1 MRTLKVPTLEPG
13 GLFQDYDLHK
23 VQSLDLPLVENL
35 EMDAL
40 SLNYWMT
47 KFVQGVAKPSKERY
61 PQIVCYFVNVVVVL
75 VYKYV
80 H

>member
-1 MRTLKVPTLEPG
+1 MPTLEPG

-23 VQSLDLPLVENL
+23 VQSLDVPLVENL

-47 KFVQGVAKPSKERY
+47 KFVQGEVNPSKERY
-61 PQIVCYFVNVVVVL
+61 PRILCYFVNVVVVL

>member
-23 VQSLDLPLVENL
+23 VQSLDVPLVENL

-47 KFVQGVAKPSKERY
+47 KFVQGVVNPSKERY

>member
-23 VQSLDLPLVENL
+23 VQSLDVPLVENL

-47 KFVQGVAKPSKERY
+47 KFVQGVVKPSKERY

>member
-1 MRTLKVPTLEPG
+1 MRTFKVPTLEPG

-23 VQSLDLPLVENL
+23 VQSLDVPFVENL

-47 KFVQGVAKPSKERY
+47 KFVQGVVNPSKERY